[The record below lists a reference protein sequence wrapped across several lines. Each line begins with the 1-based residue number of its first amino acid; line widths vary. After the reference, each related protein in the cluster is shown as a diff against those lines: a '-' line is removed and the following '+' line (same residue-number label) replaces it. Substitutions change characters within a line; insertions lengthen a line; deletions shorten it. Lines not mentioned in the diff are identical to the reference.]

1 MLQSDIVKRT
11 VTIEGE
17 KAILKM
23 ELDELL
29 FVLRKEKFLTQGEIL
44 EVVNNSLKSEHQLEK
59 QLNEIPER
67 TKQEARKRFEKMI
80 KRAKRRKI
88 FQKND
93 QVVDVKVHEINVK
106 DLDEEGQEL
115 MRRLIDKFT
124 EM

>member
-1 MLQSDIVKRT
+1 MLQSDIIKRT

-17 KAILKM
+17 KAILKI

-29 FVLRKEKFLTQGEIL
+29 SVLRKEEFLTQGEIL
-44 EVVNNSLKSEHQLEK
+44 EVVNNSLKSEEQLEK
-59 QLNEIPER
+59 QIKEIPEK
-67 TKQEARKRFEKMI
+67 TKQEARKKFEKII
-80 KRAKRRKI
+80 KKAKRRKI
-88 FQKND
+88 FKKKD
-93 QVVDVKVHEINVK
+93 EVVDLKVHEINVK

>member
-1 MLQSDIVKRT
+1 MLQSDIVERT

-29 FVLRKEKFLTQGEIL
+29 SVLRKENFLTQGEIL
-44 EVVNNSLKSEHQLEK
+44 EVVNNSLKSEEQLEK
-59 QLNEIPER
+59 QIKEIPEK
-67 TKQEARKRFEKMI
+67 TKQEARKRFEKII

-93 QVVDVKVHEINVK
+93 KVVDLKVHEINVK

>member
-1 MLQSDIVKRT
+1 MLRSDIVERT

-29 FVLRKEKFLTQGEIL
+29 FVLRKEEFLTQGEIL

-59 QLNEIPER
+59 QLNEIPEK
-67 TKQEARKRFEKMI
+67 TKQKARKRFKKMI
-80 KRAKRRKI
+80 KRAKIRKI
-88 FQKND
+88 FQKKD
-93 QVVDVKVHEINVK
+93 KVVDIKVHEINVK

-115 MRRLIDKFT
+115 IRRIIDKFT

>member
-44 EVVNNSLKSEHQLEK
+44 EVVNNSLKSEYQLEK
-59 QLNEIPER
+59 QLNEIPEK
-67 TKQEARKRFEKMI
+67 TKQEARKQFEKII

-88 FQKND
+88 FQKKD
-93 QVVDVKVHEINVK
+93 KVVDVKVHEINVK

-115 MRRLIDKFT
+115 IRRFMDKFT
-124 EM
+124 DI

>member
-11 VTIEGE
+11 VTIEGK

-29 FVLRKEKFLTQGEIL
+29 SILRKENFLTQGEIL
-44 EVVNNSLKSEHQLEK
+44 DIVNNSLKSEEQLEK
-59 QLNEIPER
+59 QIKEIPEKA
-67 TKQEARKRFEKMI
+67 KQEARKRFKKII

-93 QVVDVKVHEINVK
+93 KVVDVKVHEINVQE
-106 DLDEEGQEL
+106 LDEEGQEL
-115 MRRLIDKFT
+115 MRRFINKFT
-124 EM
+124 DI